1 MLVRFRLNGE
11 PVERQAASNH
21 TLLDFLRDEFG
32 MLSVKKGCDEGQ
44 CGACTVL
51 VDGKTMCACLVLAVQ
66 VQGTEITTLEGL
78 AKSGELSVIQ
88 RAFLDKYG
96 FQCGFCTPG
105 MILATKEL
113 LDRNPDPTTENIKE
127 ALHGNL
133 CRCTGY
139 QQIIESVS
147 RAAELMRAASSGLG
161 ARTEER
167 VI

>member
-1 MLVRFRLNGE
+1 
-11 PVERQAASNH
+11 
-21 TLLDFLRDEFG
+21 
-32 MLSVKKGCDEGQ
+32 
-44 CGACTVL
+44 
-51 VDGKTMCACLVLAVQ
+51 MCACLVLAVQ

-113 LDRNPDPTTENIKE
+113 LDRNPEPTTENIKE

-147 RAAELMRAASSGLG
+147 RAAEMMRAASGSLS

-167 VI
+167 VT